1 MFKTNKLKIAEID
14 SIGQGLLLLKNAIDK
29 NGGANAKLSY
39 KVARFNQKIGD
50 VITTVQEQRNEL
62 VKKYGTE
69 GEEGSVQIDPKDEKK
84 MKGFMKEFN
93 TLLLEEEEVEVLDGK
108 MNVSEFGEINIPI
121 EVFDRLG
128 DFIDGEK

>member
-108 MNVSEFGEINIPI
+108 INVSEFGEINIPI

>member
-1 MFKTNKLKIAEID
+1 MFVNKNLKVAEID

-39 KVARFNQKIGD
+39 KVARFNQKIAD
-50 VITTVQEQRNEL
+50 VLSSVQEQRTEL
-62 VKKYGTE
+62 VKKYGSE
-69 GEEGSVQIDPKDEKK
+69 DEQGNVSIDQKDEKN

-93 TLLLEEEEVEVLDGK
+93 DLLQVEEKAEVLDGQI
-108 MNVSEFGEINIPI
+108 NLSEFGDINIPI

-128 DFIDGEK
+128 DFIDGDN

>member
-93 TLLLEEEEVEVLDGK
+93 ALLLEEEEVEELDGK